1 MVEQHSLGH
10 DMETKSRAKPI
21 LWAREMQKRALGV
34 YAVQR
39 HGLAADSL
47 SVGIAR
53 ARDEGRAVERHR
65 AW

>member
-34 YAVQR
+34 YAVQN
-39 HGLAADSL
+39 ADSL
-47 SVGIAR
+47 SAGIER
-53 ARDEGRAVERHR
+53 ARDKGRAVERHR